1 MSNITAIIIARNE
14 EQNIARSIGSLKG
27 FSEVIVMDS
36 GSTDRTVEI
45 ARSLGATVYQTDW
58 PGYARQR
65 QRAISKTT
73 NEWVLFLD
81 ADEALDDSLNREIRR
96 ISLAG
101 PARGCFI
108 KRDNYFIGQKIKHSR
123 WGNDWQ
129 LRLFH
134 KGSASIPEVDIH
146 EGVLINGPTGRLVT
160 GCIKHHTVPN
170 LFRYLEKI
178 NEYTSLEAKQ
188 KIREGRRFSA
198 LRLLWESL
206 AEFWKLY
213 IVLQGWREG
222 IRGMAIAA
230 LSALGRF
237 VVMAK
242 IREAG
247 SE

>member
-1 MSNITAIIIARNE
+1 MNNITAIIISRNE
-14 EQNIARSIGSLKG
+14 EHSISQAIASLKG
-27 FSEVIVMDS
+27 FSEIIVMDS
-36 GSTDRTVEI
+36 GSTDKTVET
-45 ARSLGATVYQTDW
+45 AKSLGALVYQTDW

-65 QRAISKTT
+65 QRAILKAT

-81 ADEALDDSLNREIRR
+81 ADEALDDKLKQEIGR
-96 ISLAG
+96 ISPAD
-101 PARGCFI
+101 PARGYFI
-108 KRDNYFIGQKIKHSR
+108 KRDNYFIGQKIIHSR

-134 KGSASIPEVDIH
+134 KGSASIPEVYIH
-146 EGVLINGPTGRLVT
+146 EGVLINGPTGRLVS

-170 LFRYLEKI
+170 LSRYLEKI

-188 KIREGRRFSA
+188 KIREGRRFSSF
-198 LRLLWESL
+198 RLLWEPL

-222 IRGMAIAA
+222 IRGLAIAA

-237 VVMAK
+237 VVTAK

-247 SE
+247 SG